1 MFKTLI
7 NTYWKKFQKYVVRI
21 SIPGE
26 KVQEKTFLEIYQER
40 AERYNDGPIS
50 TYTPQELFES
60 ICDDIM
66 LKIGDERYVL
76 QHSLMRE
83 ETYQLYRYY
92 EMNLPIDQCPSFDII
107 DKEKGENYIVA
118 SIAPN
123 MWRWWVEEMN
133 Y

>member
-1 MFKTLI
+1 MFEPLI
-7 NTYWKKFQKYVVRI
+7 NSYWKKFQKYVVRI

-26 KVQEKTFLEIYQER
+26 EVQEKTFLEIYQER
-40 AERYNDGPIS
+40 ADRYNDGSDS

-60 ICDDIM
+60 VCDDLT

-76 QHSLMRE
+76 QHCLMRE
-83 ETYQLYRYY
+83 ETYQLYRFY
-92 EMNLPIDQCPSFDII
+92 EMNSPIHQCPSFDII
-107 DKEKGENYIVA
+107 DKEKGDNYIVA